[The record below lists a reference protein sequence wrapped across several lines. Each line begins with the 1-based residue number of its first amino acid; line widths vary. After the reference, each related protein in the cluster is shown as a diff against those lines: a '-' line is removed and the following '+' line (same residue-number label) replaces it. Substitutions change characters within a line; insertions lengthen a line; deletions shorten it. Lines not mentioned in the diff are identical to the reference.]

1 MMKINI
7 SFFLSILAIPCI
19 IFSQNQ
25 IEITSFYAKVYLAPN
40 FNSKFIGLA
49 QRGEVYSVLNEN
61 NSWYQI
67 KFKVSIGWV
76 NSNDIKLFDP
86 NAKASDTI
94 DSAIAIQVSENDSLS
109 TDTLQT
115 EKSDSLKPAINDIS
129 NIEKSES
136 SSVYSGQ
143 PTQTVQ
149 TPTSE
154 ERKRQTA
161 AISEEKEEKPKSKI
175 RDWFTKQ
182 NPFKIEPA
190 TEEISVTEKIN
201 YFQVTFAPARI
212 LQYLSPDSPILG
224 MAKKGDTYPL
234 IGEGESWCKIVFADT
249 IGWIESKNGKI
260 VDAPSS
266 ILLSDLLL
274 IGIIAGVFLIISI
287 IIIVIFRIRRKN
299 NSDLKEITV
308 KKNVLFI
315 AKAGKLIQNT
325 FGEKPTSLDK
335 CFAEIGFNVAVAK
348 NLPLI
353 NSYLQQNFPDV
364 VMVDWKFDKNI
375 INTVE
380 RIFSSLKRAQDIL
393 IITYNVPDPS
403 MMQPSRVLPKMN
415 YLGLSFSDRDIFK
428 LVTPQIT
435 VNNAQNIKKSVKS
448 SALEGETD
456 GENLLEVLQFIETG
470 RKTGCMLVETDK
482 PFGLIYFN
490 MGRIIYVATSSGIY
504 GKDAVFAILNLKQ
517 GKFRFVLNK
526 KPKRNNVNLS
536 TLEVLME
543 WTKAIDEAHGN

>member
-1 MMKINI
+1 MKINI

-40 FNSKFIGLA
+40 LNSKFIGLA

-86 NAKASDTI
+86 NAKASDTV
-94 DSAIAIQVSENDSLS
+94 DSVIQVSENDSLL

-115 EKSDSLKPAINDIS
+115 EKSDSLKSALSDVS
-129 NIEKSES
+129 NIERSES
-136 SSVYSGQ
+136 SSVFSGQ
-143 PTQTVQ
+143 SMQTVQ

-154 ERKRQTA
+154 ERKKQA
-161 AISEEKEEKPKSKI
+161 APISQEKEEKPKSKI

-182 NPFKIEPA
+182 NPFNIEPA
-190 TEEISVTEKIN
+190 SEEISVTEKIN

-224 MAKKGDTYPL
+224 KAKKGDTYPL

-260 VDAPSS
+260 VDVPSPV
-266 ILLSDLLL
+266 LLSDLLL
-274 IGIIAGVFLIISI
+274 IGMIAGVILIISI
-287 IIIVIFRIRRKN
+287 IIVIVFRIKRKN
-299 NSDLKEITV
+299 NNDLKEFTV

-315 AKAGKLIQNT
+315 AKTGKMIQNT
-325 FGEKPTSLDK
+325 FGEKPVSLDK
-335 CFAEIGFNVAVAK
+335 CFAEIGFRVAVVK
-348 NLPLI
+348 NLPSI
-353 NSYLQQNFPDV
+353 NLYLQQNFPDV

-380 RIFSSLKRAQDIL
+380 RIFSSLKRVQEIL

-403 MMQPSRVLPKMN
+403 MMQPNRILPKMN

-428 LVTPQIT
+428 LVTPQIS
-435 VNNAQNIKKSVKS
+435 VNNAQNIKKSVTS

-456 GENLLEVLQFIETG
+456 GENLLEVLQFIEAG
-470 RKTGCMLVETDK
+470 RKTGCMLVESDK

-490 MGRIIYVATSSGIY
+490 TGRIIYVATSSGIY